1 MQYCR
6 LYTLNLLYMIGPAI
20 ELNCLKSDFS
30 VKELEFQGEKIWG
43 SMIFIA
49 PKALKKSNNPKT
61 FTFQEDQST
70 PSLSSTFLWDVD
82 SKDEYA
88 NVKALS

>member
-1 MQYCR
+1 MSIDDLYCF
-6 LYTLNLLYMIGPAI
+6 
-20 ELNCLKSDFS
+20 K
-30 VKELEFQGEKIWG
+30 G
-43 SMIFIA
+43 S
-49 PKALKKSNNPKT
+49 KKSNNPKT

-70 PSLSSTFLWDVD
+70 PSLSNTFLCDID